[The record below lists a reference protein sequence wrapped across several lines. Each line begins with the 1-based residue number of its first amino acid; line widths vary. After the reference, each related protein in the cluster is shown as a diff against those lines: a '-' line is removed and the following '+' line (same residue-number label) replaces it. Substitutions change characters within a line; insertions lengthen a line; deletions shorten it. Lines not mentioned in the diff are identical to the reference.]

1 MGGNEH
7 NGGGQLCPTPR
18 KGRMGG
24 AKMTSNH
31 NLLKPLSQRFS
42 STANPA
48 NGTDTHKLTT
58 KTTNEHSNTQALDHT
73 QTHAQTHT
81 HTDTVFECL
90 SVRVIS
96 CMFACVFVRTFVSL
110 GGIRKDWKGSDN
122 VSAATPNMIS
132 K

>member
-1 MGGNEH
+1 MPHPPKRAN
-7 NGGGQLCPTPR
+7 
-18 KGRMGG
+18 GG

-73 QTHAQTHT
+73 QTHAQTH
-81 HTDTVFECL
+81 
-90 SVRVIS
+90 SVYVCAFVCMRV
-96 CMFACVFVRTFVSL
+96 
-110 GGIRKDWKGSDN
+110 
-122 VSAATPNMIS
+122 
-132 K
+132 